1 MMTPLDEIIKAGE
14 KLGYTGEALQNFV
27 EHTVAREERAAERAA
42 AKEAEERQAAAEE
55 AKRRHEA
62 EERQAAAAAEEARR
76 QAAAEERRAAAEQ
89 EEARRQAAAEERRAA
104 AEQEEAKRRHEAEQE
119 EARRRHELEM
129 KRLEVEVANTPPSHN
144 SSLAS
149 TENTGSGK
157 APKLP
162 PFKDGQDELDSY
174 LLRYERFAKNQ
185 KWDKSLWASYLSA
198 LLSGAA
204 LDVYSRMSD
213 EAAVNYDMLKEALLN
228 RYGLTEDG
236 YRHKFRSARPL
247 QNENPEQLVVRLT
260 NYLDRWIELSEIDA
274 EDAQQVKQL
283 FIKEQFIR
291 ACPEDL
297 AIYLGEQDVGN
308 DLPKLTKAA
317 ERYLKAH
324 RHQLHDGGEMEAVRS
339 SETNGSQTPANKPV
353 TREAVRCYF
362 CNGIGHKQ
370 SECIKKSKIRCVKCN
385 KTGHDA
391 VHCRTKPSSQTGAV
405 GVVNEPEATV
415 AACAVS
421 SEDRS
426 QDYVTL
432 PSGEQVPFVEGY
444 AAGVRSEDIEL
455 ADGLVNGMKV
465 KTLRDTGCSGV
476 VVKKKFLK
484 PENYTGEK
492 GFLRL
497 LNKQMVRCPVVR
509 LKVDTPYFKG
519 EVTGLALSDMIC
531 DLIIGNIKGAKEW
544 HGIGEADKD
553 VPDPTAKAGAQL
565 ATTDSTLEKYM
576 QGDGEVWLVWKNSIH
591 RLFRV
596 TDKKP
601 VKQVLLPKGPRKKL
615 NRARNSTT
623 GGERMIGPNV
633 PASRCRLPERNLTRG
648 QLRILDVKRKI

>member
-1 MMTPLDEIIKAGE
+1 MTTPLDEIIKAGE

-42 AKEAEERQAAAEE
+42 AKE
-55 AKRRHEA
+55 
-62 EERQAAAAAEEARR
+62 
-76 QAAAEERRAAAEQ
+76 Q
-89 EEARRQAAAEERRAA
+89 EEARRQAAAEE
-104 AEQEEAKRRHEAEQE
+104 RRHEAEQE

-129 KRLEVEVANTPPSHN
+129 KRLEVEVANTTPSHN
-144 SSLAS
+144 SSIAS

-185 KWDKSLWASYLSA
+185 KWDKSLWASYLST

-247 QNENPEQLVVRLT
+247 QNENPEQLVVRLA

-274 EDAQQVKQL
+274 KDAQQVKRL
-283 FIKEQFIR
+283 FIQEQFIR
-291 ACPEDL
+291 ACPKDL

-324 RHQLHDGGEMEAVRS
+324 RQQLHDGGEMEAVRS
-339 SETNGSQTPANKPV
+339 PEVNGSQTPANKPV

-370 SECIKKSKIRCVKCN
+370 SECIKKSRIRCVKCN
-385 KTGHDA
+385 KTGHDVA
-391 VHCRTKPSSQTGAV
+391 HCRTKPSSQTGAV
-405 GVVNEPEATV
+405 GVVNKPEATV

-421 SEDRS
+421 SEDHS

-432 PSGEQVPFVEGY
+432 SSGERVPFVEGY

-465 KTLRDTGCSGV
+465 KTLRNTGCSGV
-476 VVKKKFLK
+476 VVKKFLK

-576 QGDGEVWLVWKNSIH
+576 QGDGEV
-591 RLFRV
+591 
-596 TDKKP
+596 
-601 VKQVLLPKGPRKKL
+601 
-615 NRARNSTT
+615 
-623 GGERMIGPNV
+623 
-633 PASRCRLPERNLTRG
+633 
-648 QLRILDVKRKI
+648 